1 MGGSGYSSTAARDA
15 AAAAAAA
22 EAAAQEAST
31 CAPLSHGAQLEAEN
45 TAPDSLD
52 GASSGS
58 GATHIS
64 FDQGTDSRSIDGL
77 TRSNSSGIS
86 GGAGYQC
93 ESSCGPAVLA
103 AGVAAAAAATAAA
116 AAADASF
123 MEEPGTPTHKTASA
137 STAPQQDRAAA
148 LEAQAQLLRA
158 DTRLMELQMRM
169 RHLRLR
175 QLHALQKAAAVL
187 SQRPLL
193 KPTSTMQL
201 RIISAITHMPLF
213 RKRPTGARKRCG
225 GSNGSNASE
234 DRRAAQRDAGAA
246 PAAELN
252 DAAFGAAAG
261 SKAGAIATA
270 VRAAQAQVAPSDHM
284 GIADVADDSYK
295 EGQDCDGGSCTP
307 VPP

>member
-1 MGGSGYSSTAARDA
+1 MARINA
-15 AAAAAAA
+15 N
-22 EAAAQEAST
+22 
-31 CAPLSHGAQLEAEN
+31 LEAEN

-103 AGVAAAAAATAAA
+103 AGQFAAAV
-116 AAADASF
+116 
-123 MEEPGTPTHKTASA
+123 K
-137 STAPQQDRAAA
+137 
-148 LEAQAQLLRA
+148 EAQAQLLRA